1 MYLLDTNHCSRIIDG
16 DQNVIQAL
24 NNLGDTIVATCAI
37 VRGELIYMAHKSD
50 RQAENLRLVEDFLK
64 DIDVYPID
72 EDAAT
77 IYGEI
82 KIAVI
87 NRFGPQEKAKRRK
100 IDIDKLGFKEND
112 LWIAAVA
119 KQHGL
124 FIVSAD
130 SDFQRMKEAYD
141 LEVTT
146 WYRNTF
152 VGW

>member
-16 DQNVIQAL
+16 DENVIKAI
-24 NNLGDTIVATCAI
+24 NDLGDTIIATCAI
-37 VRGELIYMAHKSD
+37 VRGELIYMAHKSE
-50 RQAENLRLVEDFLK
+50 RYAENLSLVEDFLK

-72 EDAAT
+72 ENTAT
-77 IYGEI
+77 IYGEL

-87 NRFGPQEKAKRRK
+87 NHFGPHEKAKRRK
-100 IDIDKLGFKEND
+100 IEIDKLGFKEND

-119 KQHGL
+119 KQYE
-124 FIVSAD
+124 FVIVSAD

-146 WYRNTF
+146 WYQNIF
-152 VGW
+152 DEK